1 MDFAHGQV
9 YSSGSLDGMTLFE
22 TIVYSN
28 WQSNFI

>member
-28 WQSNFI
+28 